1 MNNMEFIGIND
12 KGLAVYV
19 DKFAIL
25 QKGLKNIL
33 RQFGMEKSFPVKTSP
48 STYGNNIVM
57 VEADTHEEAV
67 EKYLNIGEED
77 ERRD

>member
-19 DKFAIL
+19 DRLVIA
-25 QKGLKNIL
+25 QKGLKSIL

-48 STYGNNIVM
+48 SGNNVVM
-57 VEADTHEEAV
+57 VEADTHEQAV
-67 EKYLNIGEED
+67 EKYLKCLSQPKGD
-77 ERRD
+77 M